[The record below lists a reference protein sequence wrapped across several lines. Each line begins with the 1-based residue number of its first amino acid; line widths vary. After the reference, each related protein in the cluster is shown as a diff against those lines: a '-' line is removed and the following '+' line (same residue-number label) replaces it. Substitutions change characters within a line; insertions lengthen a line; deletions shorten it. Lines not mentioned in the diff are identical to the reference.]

1 MDHAGRVIYAGTF
14 SKTISPSVGIGFIVA
29 PPALAARFADV
40 AACLAPAPNAVMQL
54 AVAEFLR
61 EGHYLRH
68 LRRMKRLYAA
78 RRDALRTCLG
88 GMCGVE
94 AMAGLALVLRLPPGS
109 DDVAVMRRALEHGL
123 APAAL
128 SRWYA
133 TDAARSPGL
142 LLGVTNLGDAGI
154 QRACDRLRALVMT
167 L

>member
-1 MDHAGRVIYAGTF
+1 
-14 SKTISPSVGIGFIVA
+14 
-29 PPALAARFADV
+29 
-40 AACLAPAPNAVMQL
+40 MQL

-128 SRWYA
+128 SRWYVSA
-133 TDAARSPGL
+133 LSCYGPCLLKTIPPGSCRRMTPRSVADLPSF
-142 LLGVTNLGDAGI
+142 
-154 QRACDRLRALVMT
+154 CPALVARDFDFVGRGG
-167 L
+167 